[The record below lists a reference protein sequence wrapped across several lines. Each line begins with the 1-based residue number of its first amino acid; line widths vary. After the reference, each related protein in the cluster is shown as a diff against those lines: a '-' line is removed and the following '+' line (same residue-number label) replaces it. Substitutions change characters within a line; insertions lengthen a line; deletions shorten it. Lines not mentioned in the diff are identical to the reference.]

1 MARKETVGQA
11 YILMRADGRLLES
24 DIRRAT
30 QGAVQEG
37 VDEWEKFDDRIS
49 KTERDSLQRFRNTMA
64 DAIATDDFAK
74 FRKEFGSI
82 DRTVRGV
89 TDSLER
95 MRKQNTISAEQM
107 ERGISSVRQWAVDER
122 RRMNMEARRSER
134 DFQETSL
141 RNTARYLARMQNLF
155 AEARRT
161 GNWAP
166 LARRNEEAAETV
178 RRVIF
183 ELQEYRTAMGM
194 TRAEVDELSN
204 QIRDW
209 GAEMERAH
217 DRSKASFDRF
227 RQSYNETTL
236 RRLQNSLARA
246 LGTDDWSRFRI
257 EGEST
262 RQTVE
267 RLSRSLERLAP
278 TLGITDRNL
287 AQIRESLRRW
297 NDEAGDDDRWRRLTT
312 NADRANRNIAA
323 FNLTMGRAFGRGS
336 RNNFVNFVGV
346 VVRGM
351 LDITRL
357 PILAIRSISRF
368 GQRFNE
374 VFDESRAAGVGRFAS
389 SLRGLSAAIG
399 GPGGII
405 GALVGFVAILGVF
418 GKLLPAIAS
427 AFSMVASVITMALG
441 GALIGLTGWILALL
455 PLLAAGAAGIAVLAG
470 AIANMPEGTLDRLQA
485 KFDGLKDTLSDIGE
499 RIAPRLET
507 ALSLVIDKV
516 DGLAKNVGTSIVTIL
531 DDLNRRLASPQMD
544 KFTAAWGQTIP
555 RMVENLGIA
564 FNALGEGLTAFFVPI
579 LPYAERLSEHIR
591 DAFEAFSAWS
601 QSAEG
606 QNSIRNFMQDAWN
619 TGQDLWD
626 IIEQIGISLGK
637 IFYRGAIAE
646 GTDGET
652 FLEKVER
659 RLRQFNTWLDSD
671 EGKGAVKR
679 WFEDGITF
687 AENLYGVIEELGRI
701 FDDLDSE
708 EGRQALNDILTGI
721 EDLLAIVEDV
731 AAFTD
736 AMSRLFDGI
745 MFFSIFG
752 SWDVGTRIA
761 EELGRIREALLAFG
775 DLSPERIGGWIIAA
789 FDWIAEKA
797 EWLWNLL
804 FGNSIIPDIVN
815 GFQEWFGKVPGIITG
830 ALSGVVELVAGPF
843 REIATAVADSLSQA
857 KTNITTW
864 ASETKTQVASWATE
878 NAAKV
883 GTFVS
888 TTKQNISGWVSEQK
902 GRFSEWKTST
912 AATVRSWGIEQASK
926 VATFVSTTRSNIST
940 WASNTRSNFTSWASS
955 VRGTLSSWKS
965 NTESTFRTAMSAAQ
979 TAISSK
985 TGAMESAARGLV
997 SAIGRGLSGLYS
1009 SVTSKFSAA
1018 FEAARRIAGSIS
1030 SLASGITSRL
1040 GNLSVPWNASGNIYY
1055 GPTVIGVGE
1064 AGAEAVVPLN
1074 RPLSQVDPSVR
1085 ALSAIAQGLAVPGMS
1100 TTTNNRGVTVESGA
1114 ITVQAPNADPV
1125 RVAES
1130 VLDHIV
1136 EELAG

>member
-1 MARKETVGQA
+1 MARRETVGQA
-11 YILMRADGRLLES
+11 YILMRADGRLLEG

-30 QGAVQEG
+30 QGAVQDG

-82 DRTVRGV
+82 DRTVQGV
-89 TDSLER
+89 SDSLRR
-95 MRKQNTISAEQM
+95 MRDQNTISAEQM

-236 RRLQNSLARA
+236 RQLQNSLARA

-257 EGEST
+257 EGESS

-297 NDEAGDDDRWRRLTT
+297 NREVGDDDRWSQLNS
-312 NADRANRNIAA
+312 NAQRANRNIAA

-346 VVRGM
+346 VVRGL
-351 LDITRL
+351 LDIARL
-357 PILAIRSISRF
+357 PVMAIQSLSRF

-374 VFDESRAAGVGRFAS
+374 VFDESRAAGLGRFTS
-389 SLRGLSAAIG
+389 GFRGLSAAIG

-405 GALVGFVAILGVF
+405 AALVGFVAILGVF

-455 PLLAAGAAGIAVLAG
+455 PLIAAGAAGIAVLAG
-470 AIANMPEGTLDRLQA
+470 AIANMPEGTLDRLKA
-485 KFDGLKDTLSDIGE
+485 KFDGLKGTLSDIGE

-626 IIEQIGISLGK
+626 IILEIGEALGK

-659 RLRQFNTWLDSD
+659 RLRQFNDWLDSD

-708 EGRQALNDILTGI
+708 EGRQALNDILNGI

-736 AMSRLFDGI
+736 AMSKLFDTI

-761 EELGRIREALLAFG
+761 EELTRIREALLAFG
-775 DLSPERIGGWIIAA
+775 DLSPERIGGWIITA

-797 EWLWNLL
+797 TWLWDLL

-815 GFQEWFGKVPGIITG
+815 GFEEWFGKVPGIITG

-843 REIATAVADSLSQA
+843 RAIATAVADSLGQA

-864 ASETKTQVASWATE
+864 ASETKVRIQSWAIE
-878 NAAKV
+878 SASRV
-883 GTFVS
+883 GQFVS
-888 TTKQNISGWVSEQK
+888 TTRQNVSGWVADQR
-902 GRFSEWKTST
+902 GRFSEWRSST
-912 AATVRSWGIEQASK
+912 AASIRSWAIEQA
-926 VATFVSTTRSNIST
+926 ARIGQFVSNTRTNIST
-940 WASNTRSNFTSWASS
+940 WASNTRGTISGWVAN
-955 VRGTLSSWKS
+955 VRGTLSGWKTS
-965 NTESTFRTAMSAAQ
+965 TESTFRTAWSNAQATTRGAAGGLQ
-979 TAISSK
+979 R
-985 TGAMESAARGLV
+985 GAASLV
-997 SAIGRGLSGLYS
+997 SAVARGLSGLYGTVEGIFS
-1009 SVTSKFSAA
+1009 SAW
-1018 FEAARRIAGSIS
+1018 RRAQGIWSSIT
-1030 SLASGITSRL
+1030 SLASRARSAVS
-1040 GNLSVPWNASGNIYY
+1040 NLSVPWNASGNIYY
-1055 GPTVIGVGE
+1055 GPTVVGVGE
-1064 AGAEAVVPLN
+1064 AGPEAIVPLN

-1085 ALSAIAQGLAVPGMS
+1085 ALSAIAQGLAVPGVS

-1114 ITVQAPNADPV
+1114 ITVNAPGADPR